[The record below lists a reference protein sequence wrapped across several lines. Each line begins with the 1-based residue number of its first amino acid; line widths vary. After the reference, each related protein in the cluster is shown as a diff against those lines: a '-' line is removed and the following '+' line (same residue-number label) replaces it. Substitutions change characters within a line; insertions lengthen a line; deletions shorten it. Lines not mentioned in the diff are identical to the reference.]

1 MTTVA
6 DIVSTM
12 KSKFNASAAAGL
24 DLVFQFNIED
34 GDNHYLVV
42 KDGTCEVV
50 QGDAENPNVT
60 LIMDSETLKGI
71 TSGETD
77 GMQAFMAGKLRAE
90 GDMMLAMKLGE
101 LFPVCPFPAPC
112 QKENRSPSRLRFF
125 FVRHSSRPTIRDRDG
140 AATRLPI
147 TPGGGL

>member
-42 KDGTCEVV
+42 KRRYLRYRAT
-50 QGDAENPNVT
+50 PRT
-60 LIMDSETLKGI
+60 P
-71 TSGETD
+71 TS
-77 GMQAFMAGKLRAE
+77 
-90 GDMMLAMKLGE
+90 
-101 LFPVCPFPAPC
+101 P
-112 QKENRSPSRLRFF
+112 
-125 FVRHSSRPTIRDRDG
+125 
-140 AATRLPI
+140 
-147 TPGGGL
+147 